1 MDSVAIMK
9 YFEDEGIEISG
20 LKKEEGILVS
30 ELYYELSDDVIEAAK
45 SYANDSCEEEAES
58 EKWFSEFYEPYL
70 QDFAVDDFGALIE
83 DIMEKCEVSAQYV
96 SLGLGENCDG
106 CLFGVVIYEKGKEVD
121 INKELDEL
129 EKQDRKSVV

>member
-1 MDSVAIMK
+1 MDSALIMK
-9 YFEDEGIEISG
+9 YFENEGIEIFVF
-20 LKKEEGILVS
+20 KKEEGLFVS
-30 ELYYELSDDVIEAAK
+30 ELYYELSDDVIDAAK
-45 SYANDSCEEEAES
+45 SYANDSCEEESES
-58 EKWFSEFYEPYL
+58 EKWFSDFYEPYL

-96 SLGLGENCDG
+96 SLGLGEDCDG

-129 EKQDRKSVV
+129 EKEE